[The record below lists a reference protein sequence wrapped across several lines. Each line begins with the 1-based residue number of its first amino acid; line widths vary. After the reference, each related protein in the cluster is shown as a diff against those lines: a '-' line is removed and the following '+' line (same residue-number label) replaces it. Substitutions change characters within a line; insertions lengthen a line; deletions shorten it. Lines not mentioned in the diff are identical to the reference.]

1 MQQLHELIT
10 QLSFRRG
17 AFTLASGRSSSYFF
31 DLKPTML
38 HPLGANLVAQAVL
51 DIIDQFA
58 VDAIG
63 GLVVGAVPLVAAT
76 VTLSHAK
83 RPLRGFYVRKEA
95 KDHGTAQLIDGLD
108 VAGLTVILL
117 EDVTTTG
124 GSLLKAATTVQAY
137 GGYVHSAVTVVD
149 RQEGGSSNLEH
160 YGIKLRSIFTLE
172 DFAESQ
178 DLLDRAYA
186 IGR

>member
-1 MQQLHELIT
+1 MQELHQLIT

-17 AFTLASGRSSSYFF
+17 AFTLASGQSSTYFF

-38 HPLGANLVAQAVL
+38 HPLGANLIAREVL
-51 DIIDQFA
+51 DIVSQFEA
-58 VDAIG
+58 DAIG
-63 GLVVGAVPLVAAT
+63 GLVVGAVPLIAAT
-76 VTLSHAK
+76 VTLSHGK

-124 GSLLKAATTVQAY
+124 GSLLKAATAVRAAGGNVQN
-137 GGYVHSAVTVVD
+137 AVTVID
-149 RQEGGSSNLEH
+149 RQAGGGYNLEH
-160 YGIKLRSIFTLE
+160 HGIKLRSIFTLD
-172 DFAESQ
+172 DF
-178 DLLDRAYA
+178 
-186 IGR
+186 

>member
-1 MQQLHELIT
+1 MYHLHELIAD
-10 QLSFRRG
+10 LSFRRG
-17 AFTLASGRSSSYFF
+17 AFTLASGRSSTYFF

-38 HPLGANLVAQAVL
+38 HPLGANLIGQAVL
-51 DIIDQFA
+51 DIVDQFE

-76 VTLSHAK
+76 VTLSHHK
-83 RPLRGFYVRKEA
+83 RPVRGFYVRKEA

-124 GSLLKAATTVQAY
+124 GSLLKAAAVQWGTWRLCAQR
-137 GGYVHSAVTVVD
+137 GD
-149 RQEGGSSNLEH
+149 RGGSS
-160 YGIKLRSIFTLE
+160 GRRGRSVSGTSRDQAAI
-172 DFAESQ
+172 
-178 DLLDRAYA
+178 DLYA
-186 IGR
+186 G